1 MGKRSKFLIAA
12 LCLLVLYLLLAHA
25 MPFIAGDPIVWII
38 GDKLDWES
46 RRLAGWNARNCGR
59 VSYKHDGGMASECVV
74 KAFRDKEPFRVRY
87 ETRSVDE
94 ASAFA
99 IVGARDGHLYH
110 IAFLGGSSDG
120 GVSFFHQYITTWRCP
135 EPVSFHKET
144 DWGRD
149 RGLVSCRPTSPFPK

>member
-1 MGKRSKFLIAA
+1 MRKRFKFLIAA
-12 LCLLVLYLLLAHA
+12 LFLLVVYVLLALA
-25 MPFIAGDPIVWII
+25 MPIAGDPIVWII

-59 VSYKHDGGMASECVV
+59 VSYNEDGGMASECVV

-87 ETRSVDE
+87 QTTSIDE

-110 IAFLGGSSDG
+110 IAFLGGSPDG
-120 GVSFFHQYITTWRCP
+120 GVNFCHQNVDTWRCQ
-135 EPVSFHKET
+135 EPISFHKET

-149 RGLVSCRPTSPFPK
+149 RGLISCR